1 MAPTAHH
8 AHAHVTAILR
18 RNGIPQCLCSWTA
31 PSPYMIVAEEMSY
44 YQCLRTEVPKLFH
57 RNHLQ
62 CKSIRARCLLH
73 VRGPVHHR
81 RKYTSSHLRASV
93 QRVRKTQPRC
103 LKGPPPHVVHYLRKH
118 ALPPFCMY
126 QLQGPPESRS
136 EISGGPP
143 RETHGIMIYER
154 PFGSVRAQS
163 RQFASELRHKG
174 RPVRI
179 SSLRRGVHV
188 GRASADK
195 HRWEQLI
202 FDGVFLNSSKK
213 YC

>member
-1 MAPTAHH
+1 
-8 AHAHVTAILR
+8 
-18 RNGIPQCLCSWTA
+18 
-31 PSPYMIVAEEMSY
+31 MIVAEEMSY

-93 QRVRKTQPRC
+93 QRVRKTQC

-126 QLQGPPESRS
+126 YNPPPVTTKRMHKTSMKHAEHLHTSRASTRGKS
-136 EISGGPP
+136 EHPP
-143 RETHGIMIYER
+143 HPHRQAHTTEHAGLNELTNAGVTVDGER
-154 PFGSVRAQS
+154 PALVPWRPEVRATLWQPT
-163 RQFASELRHKG
+163 RHQAACI
-174 RPVRI
+174 RYHDNMI
-179 SSLRRGVHV
+179 
-188 GRASADK
+188 
-195 HRWEQLI
+195 
-202 FDGVFLNSSKK
+202 
-213 YC
+213 

>member
-1 MAPTAHH
+1 M
-8 AHAHVTAILR
+8 AILR

-93 QRVRKTQPRC
+93 QRVRKTQC

-143 RETHGIMIYER
+143 RETHGIMI
-154 PFGSVRAQS
+154 S
-163 RQFASELRHKG
+163 REAFW
-174 RPVRI
+174 I
-179 SSLRRGVHV
+179 SSCTIQAICV
-188 GRASADK
+188 GIAPQRAT
-195 HRWEQLI
+195 
-202 FDGVFLNSSKK
+202 SSYQQSEKRSPCRK
-213 YC
+213 SLC